1 MAVTCFLVVSF
12 RSFVAIILFSKYTFS
27 CHSLRT
33 IHILRRKVLEYFPPT
48 HLYKCKGSFTNYV
61 DNILDFFTAY
71 PPVLTIFMVWTLTK
85 SGHFKTT
92 YLPYHVNVACERPLS
107 MIYVL
112 IKVRKFQNQ
121 IVLFSFSPKNQQF
134 VSALW
139 VQNGSNK
146 KRHNIILNW
155 GLFNMINC
163 LYFFGL
169 THFRLLGQKLLGGAL
184 NKSKY
189 QLFDGLG

>member
-1 MAVTCFLVVSF
+1 MACMGLYQVLQDLTLPQWKGPFSQLWKLPKIPMLNQNTLTRFWLFL
-12 RSFVAIILFSKYTFS
+12 T
-27 CHSLRT
+27 T
-33 IHILRRKVLEYFPPT
+33 
-48 HLYKCKGSFTNYV
+48 
-61 DNILDFFTAY
+61 Y
-71 PPVLTIFMVWTLTK
+71 PPASIFYSVWTLTK